1 MLAPHAPPHIRA
13 NPCPAPPRPPPSDA
27 WSDFLTAVLL
37 IWTFEREQRTDL
49 LESVA
54 KDQQVM
60 EEKMLAALLCH
71 EIKNPLNVVK
81 FFLGVLE
88 EEQQQREQLEAA
100 AAGETGG
107 GGGSGTSSSLHD
119 ALWQAAQAVTAND
132 QSAGIRKFLGRQ
144 RALMH
149 LLPGAIHCTKAV
161 VEIVENCR
169 HLAKVDSGTYAPQE
183 EEIELRQM
191 AESCLGLYGREREAG
206 LEFDLR
212 CPAELTIVSDRL
224 LWRHVLMNLIGN
236 AVKVTVHKEPRE
248 DFSPPRVVVRIERD
262 QHEQGVLRVEVGD
275 NGPGID
281 AADQAFVLGKLDPFV
296 QVLRGKL
303 DLTSPLLQADGRGT
317 RFGACASK
325 ALHPPA
331 LRHPSDPAPPC
342 PHDFL

>member
-1 MLAPHAPPHIRA
+1 
-13 NPCPAPPRPPPSDA
+13 
-27 WSDFLTAVLL
+27 LTAILL

-54 KDQQVM
+54 KEQQVM

-88 EEQQQREQLEAA
+88 EEQRQQEQLEAA
-100 AAGETGG
+100 AAGEAGEVG
-107 GGGSGTSSSLHD
+107 EGGGSGFTPSSLHD
-119 ALWQAAQAVTAND
+119 ALWLAAQAATASE
-132 QSAGIRKFLGRQ
+132 QSAGISKFLGRQ
-144 RALMH
+144 RALLH
-149 LLPGAIHCTKAV
+149 LLPGAIHCTEAL

-183 EEIELRQM
+183 EEIDLRQM
-191 AESCLGLYGREREAG
+191 AESCLDLYGREREAG

-212 CPAELTIVSDRL
+212 CPAELAIVSDRL

-236 AVKVTVHKEPRE
+236 AVKFTMHKDLR
-248 DFSPPRVVVRIERD
+248 DHLSPPRVVVRIERGP
-262 QHEQGVLRVEVGD
+262 HEQGVLRVDVGD

-281 AADQAFVLGKLDPFV
+281 AADQAFILGKLDPFV

-303 DLTSPLLQADGRGT
+303 DLASPLQADGRGT
-317 RFGACASK
+317 RFGACASRT
-325 ALHPPA
+325 LRPPA
-331 LRHPSDPAPPC
+331 LRHPSDPAPPR
-342 PHDFL
+342 PHNFI